1 MSKSL
6 QRRLRV
12 FTVVVIMIILL
23 LTARLAW
30 LQIYQYD
37 YYVAKAESNRLRD
50 IPILATRG
58 EIKDRN
64 GQVLATNR
72 PGYTVSL
79 LGLDRQKAADVIRYL
94 SEILEIEEQEIRD
107 KIAKQQ
113 FKSYA
118 PIQIATDVSPEIVAQ
133 LEERRLE
140 LPGVIY
146 ETQPVREY
154 PQQSVA
160 AHILG
165 YVGVIRENQYQE
177 LKHEGYRF
185 TDIIGQSG
193 LEATFE
199 KYLRGQD
206 GTLRV
211 ETNRFGNRVREL
223 ERTNPIPGNTLHL
236 TLDLRLQV
244 IAENALDQVIAAL
257 KEEGNEQVGKGAVV
271 ALDPNTGGILAMVS
285 YPAFNPNT
293 FYQDYNEIRDNPDKP
308 EINKA
313 IQGTYPVGSTF
324 KLVGALAALEEGIIT
339 EKSRVVCGGVKTFF
353 GSDRRRCYNYTAHGA
368 LNVVGALQKSCNIF
382 FYEMGYHLGGERL
395 SKYAK
400 DFGFGSLVGLTDI
413 RGEVPGLINGPETR
427 SDFMPGD
434 VLSAAI
440 GQGHAITPL
449 QLANY
454 GAMLANGGI
463 HYRPHLVK
471 KITSYTGE
479 VILEQEPEILKKLDY
494 EQKHWEIARKGME
507 AVTELGG
514 TGSSLRTL
522 PVKVAGKT
530 GSAEA
535 GANKISHSLFVGYAP
550 AEAPEIALAIV
561 VENGGLG
568 GDAAVPV
575 AKMIFEAYYGE
586 EAAESNAE
594 M

>member
-1 MSKSL
+1 
-6 QRRLRV
+6 
-12 FTVVVIMIILL
+12 
-23 LTARLAW
+23 
-30 LQIYQYD
+30 
-37 YYVAKAESNRLRD
+37 
-50 IPILATRG
+50 
-58 EIKDRN
+58 
-64 GQVLATNR
+64 
-72 PGYTVSL
+72 
-79 LGLDRQKAADVIRYL
+79 
-94 SEILEIEEQEIRD
+94 
-107 KIAKQQ
+107 
-113 FKSYA
+113 
-118 PIQIATDVSPEIVAQ
+118 
-133 LEERRLE
+133 
-140 LPGVIY
+140 
-146 ETQPVREY
+146 
-154 PQQSVA
+154 
-160 AHILG
+160 
-165 YVGVIRENQYQE
+165 
-177 LKHEGYRF
+177 
-185 TDIIGQSG
+185 
-193 LEATFE
+193 
-199 KYLRGQD
+199 
-206 GTLRV
+206 
-211 ETNRFGNRVREL
+211 
-223 ERTNPIPGNTLHL
+223 
-236 TLDLRLQV
+236 
-244 IAENALDQVIAAL
+244 
-257 KEEGNEQVGKGAVV
+257 
-271 ALDPNTGGILAMVS
+271 
-285 YPAFNPNT
+285 
-293 FYQDYNEIRDNPDKP
+293 
-308 EINKA
+308 
-313 IQGTYPVGSTF
+313 
-324 KLVGALAALEEGIIT
+324 
-339 EKSRVVCGGVKTFF
+339 
-353 GSDRRRCYNYTAHGA
+353 
-368 LNVVGALQKSCNIF
+368 
-382 FYEMGYHLGGERL
+382 MGYHLGGERL